1 MADSSVSFL
10 LDKLTWLL
18 QEEVNLQR
26 GIREDVQYI
35 KDELERHKAI
45 LMLADS
51 LEDKDPELKVWVKR
65 VRDIA
70 QDMEDAIDEYY
81 LRLVDHQQGK
91 IRSTF
96 HKILFGI
103 KTMKGRHKIASNIQ
117 RIKSKVE
124 VISHRRPIIPSSSSQ
139 RLSSRLD
146 SQGNV
151 GIYLIVIYLHYK
163 TYAITIIIL
172 YDISQIS
179 IEHMHINNLG
189 IYDMLI

>member
-10 LDKLTWLL
+10 LEKLTWLL

-26 GIREDVQYI
+26 GVREDVQYI

-45 LMLADS
+45 LMVADS
-51 LEDKDPELKVWVKR
+51 MEDKDPELKVWVKR
-65 VRDIA
+65 VRVIA

-103 KTMKGRHKIASNIQ
+103 KTMKARHKIASNIQ
-117 RIKSKVE
+117 GIKSKVE
-124 VISHRRPIIPSSSSQ
+124 VILRRRPIIPDVASSSSQ
-139 RLSSRLD
+139 RFSSRLD
-146 SQGNV
+146 SQGDVEINFDN
-151 GIYLIVIYLHYK
+151 YQLH
-163 TYAITIIIL
+163 TRHL
-172 YDISQIS
+172 
-179 IEHMHINNLG
+179 
-189 IYDMLI
+189 